1 MPLPKPPADAGF
13 FGQSIAYP
21 LTIERGRLALV
32 SGDEI
37 IPQAIA
43 SLLDTVPGERVM
55 QPDYGAAVSLFE
67 PPDPHVVQERLADQ
81 MRDHEPRGE
90 IVNVDAQDQGDGR
103 HDYVIEYRTIGEAD
117 TRTLTYPYFR
127 GP

>member
-21 LTIERGRLALV
+21 LTIERGRLVLV
-32 SGDEI
+32 SGDDI
-37 IPQAIA
+37 VPQAIA

-55 QPDYGAAVSLFE
+55 QPDYGAGVSLFE
-67 PPDPHVVQERLADQ
+67 PPDPHVMQERLADQ

-90 IVNVDAQDQGDGR
+90 IVNVDVQDQGEGR
-103 HDYVIEYRTIGEAD
+103 HDYVIEYRTIREAD
-117 TRTLTYPYFR
+117 VRTLTYPYFR

>member
-1 MPLPKPPADAGF
+1 MSLPKPPADAGF

-21 LTIERGRLALV
+21 LQIERGRLVLV
-32 SGDEI
+32 SGAAI
-37 IPQAIA
+37 VPQSITAI
-43 SLLDTVPGERVM
+43 LDTVPGERVM
-55 QPDYGAAVSLFE
+55 QPDFGAATALFE
-67 PPDPHVVQERLADQ
+67 PPDPHVQQERLSDQ

-103 HDYVIEYRTIGEAD
+103 HDYVIEYRTVSDAD
-117 TRTLTYPYFR
+117 VRTLTYPYFR